1 MRETEEAGQV
11 QGNRNRRGQEE
22 MCVQQKEQ
30 LRQEDKSFQYI
41 MQDTSY
47 IYLGARYSYQNLLEE
62 EQLAFKIKTI
72 FSQYILK
79 EVEADTTLESHFY
92 YMTSECLAAK
102 TYQELKVRIKVSMPV
117 RKKTWTGKERLIY
130 KDHIYTLKEL
140 VSMNLAKKKQSGMI
154 IREIIL
160 SKLGLLT
167 FTV

>member
-1 MRETEEAGQV
+1 MMGSEEE
-11 QGNRNRRGQEE
+11 R
-22 MCVQQKEQ
+22 KEGAH
-30 LRQEDKSFQYI
+30 EDKSFQYV

-47 IYLGARYSYQNLLEE
+47 IYLGARYSYQELLQE

-79 EVEADTTLESHFY
+79 EIDAGTTLESHFY
-92 YMTSECLAAK
+92 YMDPESLACK
-102 TYQELKVRIKVSMPV
+102 TYQELKTRIKVSIPV
-117 RKKTWTGKERLIY
+117 RKKTWTGKEKLVY
-130 KDHIYTLKEL
+130 KDRIYTVCEL
-140 VSMNLAKKKQSGMI
+140 AAMHLAGKKQSGMI